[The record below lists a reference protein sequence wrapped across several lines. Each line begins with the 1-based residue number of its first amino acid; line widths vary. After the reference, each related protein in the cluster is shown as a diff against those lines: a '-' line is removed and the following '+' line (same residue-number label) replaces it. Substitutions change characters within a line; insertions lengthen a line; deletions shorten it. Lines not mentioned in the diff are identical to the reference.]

1 MAIRAS
7 QGYPGRQATAFAAEY
22 STQRSLCELSRRAAC
37 RLYRKMLALNFGST
51 CSTGFF
57 PTLAFGETKLKHPI
71 ISSVRRTPVLRG
83 VLATLTFLW
92 APFVAMTISA
102 NAELESATGTE
113 NWPAY
118 GRDFAE
124 DRFSPLTQIS
134 DATVGRLGLAWSF
147 DLTPFNHV
155 ASQPLAVDG
164 IVYFTVGLAVVYA
177 VDAQSGKL
185 IWHYDPQVAKY
196 AGTKMRTAPGS
207 RGVAYWNGKVYVGT
221 LDGRLIALN
230 ANSGKV
236 VWATL
241 TTQPNDDR
249 FITGAPRVFK
259 GKIIIGH
266 GGGDVGVTRGYVTT
280 YDAETGRQL
289 WRFYTV
295 PGNPAEGFEQPILSE
310 AAKTWTGQWWKY
322 GGGGAVWNAITYDQ
336 EFNRVYIGT
345 GNGLPWNR
353 KLRSPQGGDN
363 LFTSSIV
370 ALDADSGEY
379 IWHYQVNPGES
390 WDYDAAMDMVLATV
404 SIGGQLRKVLMQ
416 APKNGFFYVID
427 RTNGKLISAEK
438 IAKVTW
444 ADRIDSATG
453 RPVEASNAHYEN
465 GEALVWPGPVGVHG
479 IAPMSFSPTTGLVYI
494 PTTELPGRYND
505 QGMNPDNWIGKPH
518 VANRGLNVADGDLPA
533 RESASTLLAWN
544 PALQHRVWSVA
555 TPGAI
560 AGGTVATA
568 GNLVFQ
574 GLPNG
579 QFVAYAADSG
589 KVLWSYD
596 TGNGISA
603 APVTFSVNGTQYV
616 SVLSG
621 LSGGAAALGSTSA
634 QFGWQARTTARRLLT
649 FALDAHAPL
658 PQSPRRTKVVP
669 IDDPDF
675 LIDAEKVRA
684 GTVVFIANCAPCH
697 GPTAVA
703 GGFAPDLRASAIPL
717 DSRAFSEVVH
727 GGALRERG
735 MPQFPEL
742 SKSELD
748 ALRHYVRSKA
758 RESLA
763 TSAKS
768 AN

>member
-1 MAIRAS
+1 
-7 QGYPGRQATAFAAEY
+7 
-22 STQRSLCELSRRAAC
+22 
-37 RLYRKMLALNFGST
+37 MLL
-51 CSTGFF
+51 
-57 PTLAFGETKLKHPI
+57 
-71 ISSVRRTPVLRG
+71 G
-83 VLATLTFLW
+83 VLGTFIFICTPTAATTS
-92 APFVAMTISA
+92 SA
-102 NAELESATGTE
+102 RAKSDSATGIE

-118 GRDFAE
+118 GRDFTE

-147 DLTPFNHV
+147 DVSQFNHT

-164 IVYFTVGLAVVYA
+164 IIYFTVGLAVVHA
-177 VDAQSGKL
+177 VDARSGKL
-185 IWHYDPQVAKY
+185 IWKYDPQVGKD
-196 AGTKMRTAPGS
+196 AGPKMRTAPGA

-236 VWATL
+236 VWTAL
-241 TTQPNDDR
+241 TTQSNDDR

-280 YDAETGRQL
+280 YDAETGKQL

-295 PGNPAEGFEQPILSE
+295 PGNPAEGFEQPILRE

-322 GGGGAVWNAITYDQ
+322 GGGGTVWNAITYDP

-363 LFTSSIV
+363 LFVSSII
-370 ALDADSGEY
+370 ALNADTGEY

-390 WDYDAAMDMVLATV
+390 WDYDATMDMVLATV
-404 SIGGQLRKVLMQ
+404 SIGGKVRKVLMQ

-438 IAKVTW
+438 IGKVTW
-444 ADRIDSATG
+444 ASRIDKATG
-453 RPVEASNAHYEN
+453 RPVEASNAHYQS
-465 GEALVWPGPVGVHG
+465 GEALVWPGPVGAHG

-505 QGMNPDNWIGKPH
+505 QGINPDNWISTPH
-518 VANRGLNVADGDLPA
+518 VMNRRIHATDGDLPA
-533 RESASTLLAWN
+533 IKSASTLLAWN
-544 PALQHRVWSVA
+544 PALQHRVWSVP
-555 TPGAI
+555 TPGALT
-560 AGGTVATA
+560 GGTLVTA

-589 KVLWSYD
+589 KVVWTYD
-596 TGNGISA
+596 TGNGISG

-616 SVLSG
+616 SVLTG

-634 QFGWQARTTARRLLT
+634 QFGWQARTTPRRLLT

-658 PQSPRRTKVVP
+658 PQSAPPAKVVP
-669 IDDPDF
+669 IDDPGF
-675 LIDAEKVRA
+675 LIDPEKVRA
-684 GTVVFIANCAPCH
+684 GTVLFMAASCSLCH

-717 DSRAFSEVVH
+717 DSLAFSKVVH
-727 GGALRERG
+727 GGALRDRG

-742 SKSELD
+742 SESELD

-763 TSAKS
+763 TNAKS
-768 AN
+768 AK